1 MDTGPDEGQADG
13 LGEVDVE
20 AAGHGTGDAR
30 AAVGDKPDNC
40 FVGAGSAA
48 VISVRPGP
56 CLRKSGGEEGFG
68 DFRTDLEAVRTD
80 AGTDYRKDVFRLSA
94 VFGSHHSQGL
104 RCDFYHSTFPA

>member
-1 MDTGPDEGQADG
+1 MGVGVDAGDEDVGVMDTGPDEGQADG

-56 CLRKSGGEEGFG
+56 CLRKSGGEAGPTWKLSGPMPGPITARMSFG
-68 DFRTDLEAVRTD
+68 
-80 AGTDYRKDVFRLSA
+80 
-94 VFGSHHSQGL
+94 
-104 RCDFYHSTFPA
+104 

>member
-1 MDTGPDEGQADG
+1 MGVGVDAGDEDVGVMDTGPDEGQADG

-48 VISVRPGP
+48 GRDHVSGNPAARKASATSGPTWKLSGPMPGP
-56 CLRKSGGEEGFG
+56 ITARMSFG
-68 DFRTDLEAVRTD
+68 
-80 AGTDYRKDVFRLSA
+80 
-94 VFGSHHSQGL
+94 
-104 RCDFYHSTFPA
+104 

>member
-1 MDTGPDEGQADG
+1 MGVGVDAGDEDVGVMDTGPDEGQADG

-68 DFRTDLEAVRTD
+68 DFRTDLEAVRT
-80 AGTDYRKDVFRLSA
+80 AGPTWKLSGPMPGPITA
-94 VFGSHHSQGL
+94 RMSFG
-104 RCDFYHSTFPA
+104 